1 MSCHEGGSW
10 VRGPLGPVSS
20 CFLFVEFSPRTP
32 RESHAANPE
41 VQSNA
46 TSGVGSE
53 HFQVLESQVAPF
65 TMHHPSLFIIIRSSF
80 IIRTYVCTYV
90 RTYVRALFIIHH
102 DSSFIMIHH
111 HRSLF
116 ISMHHLRTYV
126 RTYHYSSSF
135 MIMHHPSSFITITY
149 SSSFIMHHPS
159 SSIII
164 HHHSFIIYHHS
175 SSSIIHHTY
184 VRTYVRNSS

>member
-20 CFLFVEFSPRTP
+20 CFLFVESPPRTP

-80 IIRTYVCTYV
+80 IIRTYV

-102 DSSFIMIHH
+102 HSSFIMIHH
-111 HRSLF
+111 HRSSF

-126 RTYHYSSSF
+126 RITIPHHSSSC
-135 MIMHHPSSFITITY
+135 IIHHHSSPLRIHHHLSCIIHHHPSLYIIIHSSFITIH
-149 SSSFIMHHPS
+149 HHPS
-159 SSIII
+159 LIIRT
-164 HHHSFIIYHHS
+164 H
-175 SSSIIHHTY
+175 
-184 VRTYVRNSS
+184 VRT